1 MAAGSSINLIFG
13 ASTAQ
18 LEQGLRRVSSAV
30 SSTAGGMG
38 SLTKSLGAVGLA
50 FAGIQ
55 GAQALV
61 GSFIDVTKAYDS
73 MKASLSATV
82 GAADADAVFA
92 SLQQFAKETPF
103 SLEEVTSAYQ
113 RMVNLGLNPSRDAML
128 AYGNLAASI
137 DGKSIKDVTEAVAD
151 AVTGENERLKEFGIT
166 AKKAGDSTIYM
177 FQGVPTKVKNTKE
190 EIEKYLI
197 SVSKSVAGG
206 KALTNQAETLGGRM
220 SALSDS
226 FKQLQSNLMESS
238 GAASF
243 LGEAVEKVTDF
254 VSYLNDLV
262 QSGAG
267 AEYFNA
273 ILLKCQP
280 LLDVVK
286 DLYNWFLNLFPD
298 DFGKSALDVLSDL
311 WDDMMSFI
319 NLMRNFFGEGGFGAM
334 MTIAGNYLLLLP
346 NYVNEAVDK
355 ALEYLR
361 YFQSQAINIL
371 KGVAAAIS
379 SGSISAGMDAYEKAS
394 KESKERLD
402 NNLKSIEN
410 GYKTTGDAI
419 RANIDKAG
427 DVLTNLTVKS
437 VKESNEQKK
446 AAEEAVAAGEEKL
459 KQYKIMNALEG
470 NKNKDLFGDV
480 GKKVVAKQTENAK
493 NNPDVDSGK
502 KSKKGS
508 GGSSAAKSANDDYKK
523 LLDMQQKMEEDRFK
537 NGEMSAKTYYD
548 KLLNLK
554 LQQLNSE
561 QNANTKAYQDNLAII
576 NDTSSTEKEKEK
588 ALNAN
593 KDLQGKMNS
602 MTAEEQ
608 ALRQDIA
615 MQLRDA
621 NKEYLK
627 NINDIQ
633 KELNNISLGG
643 STVEDVM
650 NDFADKYSAMR
661 KRIKAEDEQNGTNDI
676 VKLDQLE
683 AITKAMAKVADNQ
696 REITRAEAEYNAQV
710 AETNLAVADGT
721 LSNSEAQKKIIE
733 LTKQL
738 NDEKVKLLDT
748 EVKLAQAQPGY
759 NKEALAGIRQQLAET
774 KKAQIEANDKFK
786 SMTDG
791 FAGSLS
797 TAFDAVVDQSKNM
810 KDILNDFVKDLF
822 SSLTKSLT
830 KGWEDSFSS
839 FFTTMFSNSSTASS
853 STSGGWMSA
862 IGSAVSSLWG
872 GGKASGGSLRANKFH
887 LVGEN
892 GPEYIYSGA
901 RPSSIMNTAQT
912 QKMMAGSGNGA
923 IINNFNITTKD
934 ANSFRYSKNQ
944 IELQQ
949 QREITRQVNRSK

>member
-18 LEQGLRRVSSAV
+18 LEQGLRRVSAAV

-61 GSFIDVTKAYDS
+61 GSFMDVTKAYDS
-73 MKASLSATV
+73 MKAALSATV

-92 SLQQFAKETPF
+92 SLQQFAKDTPF
-103 SLEEVTSAYQ
+103 SLEEVTTAYQ
-113 RMVNLGLNPSRDAML
+113 RMVNLGLNPSKEAML
-128 AYGNLAASI
+128 AYGNIAAGI
-137 DGKSIKDVTEAVAD
+137 PNKSVTDFAEAVAD

-166 AKKAGDSTIYM
+166 AKKNGDMIAYT
-177 FQGVPTKVKNTKE
+177 FQGVTKNVKNTKE
-190 EIEKYLI
+190 AIQEYMV
-197 SVSKSVAGG
+197 SVGKSFANGE
-206 KALTNQAETLGGRM
+206 ALSNQAKTLGGRM

-226 FKQLQSNLMESS
+226 FQQFQYNLMNSS
-238 GAASF
+238 GAAEF
-243 LGEAVEKVTDF
+243 LGSAVAKISEYVD
-254 VSYLNDLV
+254 YLNDLLS
-262 QSGAG
+262 SGAG

-298 DFGKSALDVLSDL
+298 DFGSKALDVLSDL

-319 NLMRNFFGEGGFGAM
+319 DLMRNFFGEGGFGAM

-419 RANIDKAG
+419 RENIDKAG
-427 DVLTNLTVKS
+427 DALANLTTKTI
-437 VKESNEQKK
+437 KEREEQKK
-446 AAEEAVAAGEEKL
+446 LAKEAAANGEEKL
-459 KQYKIMNALEG
+459 KQYKKEQEEKK
-470 NKNKDLFGDV
+470 KNEKDKPKFETV
-480 GKKVVAKQTENAK
+480 GQNVVAKQMENAK
-493 NNPDVDSGK
+493 NNPDVGSG

-508 GGSSAAKSANDDYKK
+508 GGAGKSANDEYKK

-576 NDTSSTEKEKEK
+576 NDTNSTEKEKEK
-588 ALNAN
+588 AINAN

-627 NINDIQ
+627 NINDIK

-643 STVEDVM
+643 STVDDVM

-862 IGSAVSSLWG
+862 IGNAVSSLWG
-872 GGKASGGSLRANKFH
+872 GGRASGGSLRANKVH

-912 QKMMAGSGNGA
+912 QKMLAVSGNGA

-944 IELQQ
+944 IALQQ